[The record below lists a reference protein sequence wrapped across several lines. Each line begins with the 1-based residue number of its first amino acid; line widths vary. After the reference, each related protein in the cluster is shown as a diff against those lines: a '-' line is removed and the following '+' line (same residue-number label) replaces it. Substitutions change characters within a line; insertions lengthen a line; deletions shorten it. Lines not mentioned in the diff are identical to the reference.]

1 MPTMRSDEADEILET
16 LWMETEG
23 EPPALLSALAESAAF
38 KELCQLG
45 LASVTGDKAVLTD
58 RGRREAEGA
67 VRRHRLAERLMA
79 DVLHVD
85 DPSAN
90 EASCRIEHALH
101 AGIEDK
107 VCRLL
112 GHPRVCPHGKP
123 IPRGACCAQAR
134 SSGEKLVAPLADL
147 SVGEG
152 GRVSYLY
159 TEEPARIQEL
169 VAIGVLPGASVK
181 LIRKFPAYV
190 FSLGESEFAVD
201 EPMAR
206 AIYVRIHE

>member
-1 MPTMRSDEADEILET
+1 MQSDEADEILEA
-16 LWMETEG
+16 LWMESEG
-23 EPPALLSALAESAAF
+23 KPPLALTALQDSRAF
-38 KELCQLG
+38 KELCELD
-45 LASVTGDKAVLTD
+45 LAAVAGERAVLTE

-85 DPSAN
+85 APSLD
-90 EASCRIEHALH
+90 EASCRVEHALH

-107 VCRLL
+107 VCALL

-123 IPRGACCAQAR
+123 IPRGDCCALGAMP
-134 SSGEKLVAPLADL
+134 GEKLVARLADL
-147 SVGEG
+147 DVNEG

-159 TEEPARIQEL
+159 SEEPTRIQEL

-181 LIRKFPAYV
+181 LIRKFPAFV
-190 FSLGESEFAVD
+190 FALGESEFAVD
-201 EPMAR
+201 EQMAR
-206 AIYVRIHE
+206 AIYVRLHE

>member
-1 MPTMRSDEADEILET
+1 MRSDEADEILET
-16 LWMETEG
+16 LWVESEG
-23 EPPALLSALAESAAF
+23 EPPAVLSALAENPAF
-38 KELCQLG
+38 KELCLLG
-45 LASVTGDKAVLTD
+45 LASVAGERAVLTD
-58 RGRREAEGA
+58 RGRREAESA

-85 DPSAN
+85 ESSLNA
-90 EASCRIEHALH
+90 ASCRVEHVLH

-123 IPRGACCAQAR
+123 IPRGACCSQGLR
-134 SSGEKLVAPLADL
+134 PGDKLVAPLADL
-147 SVGEG
+147 DPGEE

-159 TEEPARIQEL
+159 AEDPTRIQEL